1 MPNVIEIAT
10 STTSNRNWV
19 ADAVLRYQHTF
30 AARHALTATLTYLR
44 QQYERTLE
52 NRMQTRYSS
61 SFFRF
66 EEKLSRPIHSPS
78 ASFVYTY
85 DGRYEVQGSLRAE
98 MVSGPSNFADNSRL
112 LPGGQLSWHAHKE
125 AFLAEAT
132 GLSDLTLWAG
142 VGQPTTFFSPDRTTH
157 HDAGLRLGL
166 LGGLTLEASAY
177 QRRTRYAQTILTE
190 FVPTSGSIR
199 PIQIFPDMKLLNQ
212 GLGLTL
218 GSTWQLSGIS
228 GTTQLAAATNRSEAE
243 DIRLGF
249 PSNGLE
255 KG

>member
-98 MVSGPSNFADNSRL
+98 MVFGPNNFAGNSRL

-177 QRRTRYAQTILTE
+177 QRRTRYAQPYL
-190 FVPTSGSIR
+190 PYLYQ
-199 PIQIFPDMKLLNQ
+199 PP
-212 GLGLTL
+212 
-218 GSTWQLSGIS
+218 
-228 GTTQLAAATNRSEAE
+228 AA
-243 DIRLGF
+243 
-249 PSNGLE
+249 
-255 KG
+255 